1 MTDDWVRERLYDWAH
16 WSHMATGLG
25 YPSRTVEHR
34 LMTEGAGAS
43 RRGRGGVP
51 LVDETPQE
59 VIETEEAVIKLP
71 NDLRDAIMR
80 KYLDKGTDKQK
91 AKDAG
96 VSYERFRRLVESGHS
111 RLAGFL
117 EAMRMAG

>member
-1 MTDDWVRERLYDWAH
+1 MKEDWVCKRLHEWAH

-43 RRGRGGVP
+43 RRGSGGLP
-51 LVDETPQE
+51 SVDQTPQE
-59 VIETEEAVIKLP
+59 VIETEEAVTKLP
-71 NDLRDAIMR
+71 TDLRDAIIR

-96 VSYERFRRLVESGHS
+96 VSYERFRRLLEAAHS

-117 EAMRMAG
+117 EAMQMAG